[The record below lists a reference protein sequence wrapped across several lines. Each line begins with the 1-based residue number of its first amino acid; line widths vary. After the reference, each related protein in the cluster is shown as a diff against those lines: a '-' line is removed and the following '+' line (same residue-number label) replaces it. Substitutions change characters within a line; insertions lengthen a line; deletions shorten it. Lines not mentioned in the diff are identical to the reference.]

1 MADIRQECKDILA
14 GLLGREL
21 TPSESR
27 ELIPALHAQMVAFR
41 NENPQAWDALTKDQ
55 RVQVAAGRVADNLV
69 KHAQQMRYRAHL
81 QLKAA
86 KKTQLQYK
94 NNAERGRYGYRS
106 VALLLE
112 NAYKQIRGVQQQYYS
127 RVATE
132 IKSAIGTRWFGLME
146 DEGTAFAF
154 VREMFGEDS
163 GSAIAKQSA
172 KVVKNMFEAMRQRF
186 NRAGGDI
193 GLLEDWNMP
202 QSHDQWKVRNAA
214 NVIGKNRLRHFS
226 LEQSREA
233 WINFIW
239 NKLDT
244 TRYLNDDGN
253 PMNDDELRDMLS
265 NVWMTLVTDGNGD
278 DFGSRVVRRNSSGGG
293 RSNRYGQHR
302 ALHFKD
308 AQSYFDYE
316 RKFGSGSTM
325 NTIVSRIRS
334 MSKDIALLE
343 ALGPNPQA
351 TYATLKRIANSDLE
365 RANLQDSDLKR
376 AWMYR
381 DWNGALG
388 VGVDAMW
395 DTLNGNA
402 DTPAGTGRMA
412 SIGQGIRNLQV
423 AGKLGSAI
431 ISSLS
436 DFPTYYVA
444 LAVNNINPI
453 TAPFSVIRALSKQ
466 DIEFAA
472 RAGLLADTINEGLCR
487 WYEGNIGNGAT
498 AIMADLTI
506 RASLL
511 NAWTNMIRRA
521 AGLNFMA
528 ASGKLVKS
536 KLWSELDPYDRARM
550 QKHGFTERD
559 WELLRLATPER
570 YRGCDMLTRE
580 SLENISAENL
590 ALHGFSRG
598 DVDRVTTKWLSMIT
612 DESYMASIEPDLAS
626 RAAMSRGLQRGTWS
640 GEFMRSFML
649 FKSFP
654 FAMLT
659 RHFSR
664 GRDLW
669 QSGHQAGALAYG
681 VGIVTGTTLFGALSL
696 QAANMLAGRDAQD
709 MTTGTFWGNAVMKGG
724 GLGVFGD
731 MLYNG
736 VFAESKYGSP
746 NVLSFM
752 GPVAGTA
759 FDTWDV
765 AMSMRDSAMYDKETR
780 WQQKAFRLVRSNT
793 PFANVW
799 YAKTALDHAVLN
811 DFQEFL
817 SPGYLR
823 RQRDRTRRSTGQGY
837 WWKQQE
843 MLPSRAPRM
852 ANQPNR

>member
-132 IKSAIGTRWFGLME
+132 IKNAIGTRWFGLME
-146 DEGTAFAF
+146 DELTAFAF
-154 VREMFGEDS
+154 VREMHGEDS
-163 GSAIAKQSA
+163 GSAIAKQAA
-172 KVVKNMFEAMRQRF
+172 KVVKDMFEAMRQRF

-239 NKLDT
+239 DKIDK
-244 TRYLNDDGN
+244 TRYLNDDGD
-253 PMNDDELRDMLS
+253 PMSADELRTMLS
-265 NVWMTLVTDGNGD
+265 NVWATLVTDGNGD
-278 DFGSRVVRRNSSGGG
+278 DFGSRVIRRPNSLG
-293 RSNRYGQHR
+293 RANRYGQHR

-308 AQSYFDYE
+308 AKSYFDYE
-316 RKFGSGSTM
+316 RKFGTGSTM

-343 ALGPNPQA
+343 NLGPNPQA
-351 TYATLKRIANSDLE
+351 TYSTLKRIANSDLE

-376 AWMYR
+376 AWLYR

-423 AGKLGSAI
+423 AGKLGSAL

-436 DFPTYYVA
+436 DLPTYHVA
-444 LAVNNINPI
+444 LMANGINPL
-453 TAPFSVIRALSKQ
+453 TAPFSIMRALSRE
-466 DIEFAA
+466 DTEFAA
-472 RAGLLADTINEGLCR
+472 RAGLLADTVNEGLCR

-498 AIMADLTI
+498 AMMADLTI

-511 NAWTNMIRRA
+511 NAWTNTIRRA

-536 KLWSELDPYDRARM
+536 RKWGELNSYDRSRM
-550 QKHGFTERD
+550 QRHGFTERD
-559 WELLRLATPER
+559 WELLRLASPVR

-580 SLENISAENL
+580 SLEGIPEEVL
-590 ALHGFSRG
+590 ATNGYTRG
-598 DVDRVTTKWLSMIT
+598 DVDSVTTKWLSMIT

-626 RAAMSRGLQRGTWS
+626 RTAMSRGLQRGTWS

-654 FAMLT
+654 FAMMT

-664 GRDLW
+664 GHDLW
-669 QSGHQAGALAYG
+669 QSGHKAGAMLYG
-681 VGIVTGTTLFGALSL
+681 AGIMTGTTIFGALSL

-709 MTTGTFWGNAVMKGG
+709 VTTWTFWGNAMMKGG

-736 VFAESKYGSP
+736 VFAENRYGSP

-752 GPVAGTA
+752 GPVAGTV
-759 FDTWDV
+759 FDTWDT
-765 AMSMRDSAMYDKETR
+765 AMSMRDAAMYDKETR
-780 WQQKAFRLVRSNT
+780 WEQKAFRLVRSNT
-793 PFANVW
+793 PFMNVW
-799 YAKTALDHAVLN
+799 YAKTALDHACLN

-817 SPGYLR
+817 SPGYFR

-837 WWKQQE
+837 WWKQQD

-852 ANQPNR
+852 ANQPN